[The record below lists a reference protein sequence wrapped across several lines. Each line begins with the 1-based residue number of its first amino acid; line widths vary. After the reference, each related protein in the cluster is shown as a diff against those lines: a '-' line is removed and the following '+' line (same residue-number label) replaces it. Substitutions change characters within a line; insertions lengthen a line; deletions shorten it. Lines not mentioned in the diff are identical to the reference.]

1 MLPPKVKKINQY
13 TGHTASIFTITP
25 GFTENTLLSG
35 AGDGLI
41 AEWTTDPGDTK
52 ANAIAR
58 IPANIF
64 SLCTLEKYNLLC
76 AGTMRGGIHIIDV
89 HTKKEI
95 KNLGRNTASIFDLQ
109 VHNSVLFAA
118 SGEGQAY
125 VWQIPSFELADIIEI
140 TYQSIRAVA
149 FTSKTNEVA
158 FACSD
163 HKIYIYDVSNFNI
176 KHILE
181 GHTNS
186 VFTACYSPG
195 GKYLL
200 TGSRDAQ
207 LKIWNAENKYTL
219 MHTIPAHLFTINHIA
234 FSNDGKLFATAG
246 RDKTIKLWDA
256 ETFDLL
262 KVIDKEKYEGHINSV
277 NKLFWSA
284 HNNLLISCSD
294 DRSIISWQ
302 INY

>member
-1 MLPPKVKKINQY
+1 MLLPQVEKINHY
-13 TGHTASIFTITP
+13 TGHTASIFTITR
-25 GFTENTLLSG
+25 GFSENTVLSG
-35 AGDGLI
+35 AGDGLV
-41 AEWTTDPGDTK
+41 AEWSMDTGDTK
-52 ANAIAR
+52 ATAVAR
-58 IPANIF
+58 ITANIF
-64 SLCTLEKYNLLC
+64 SLCTLKKYNLLC

-109 VHNSVLFAA
+109 VHNTILFAA

-125 VWQIPSFELADIIEI
+125 VWEIPSFELIDIIEI
-140 TYQSIRAVA
+140 TYQSVRAVA
-149 FTSKTNEVA
+149 FNSKNNDVA

-163 HKIYIYDVSNFNI
+163 HKIYIYDVNNFNI

-181 GHTNS
+181 GHSNS
-186 VFTACYSPG
+186 VFTACYSPD

-200 TGSRDAQ
+200 TGARDAQ
-207 LKIWNAENKYTL
+207 LKIWDAENKYTL
-219 MHTIPAHLFTINHIA
+219 LQTIPAHIFTINHIA
-234 FSNDGKLFATAG
+234 YSPDAKLFATAS

-256 ETFDLL
+256 ETFALL

-277 NKLFWSA
+277 NKLFWTA

-294 DRSIISWQ
+294 DRSLITWQ